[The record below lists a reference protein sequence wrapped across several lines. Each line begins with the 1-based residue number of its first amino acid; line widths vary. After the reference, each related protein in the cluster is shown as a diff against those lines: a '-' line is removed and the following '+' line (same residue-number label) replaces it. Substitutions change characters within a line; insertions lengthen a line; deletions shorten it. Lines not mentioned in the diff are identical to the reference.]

1 MKESSA
7 AGSSS
12 QLVEIGARGAAS
24 SPRRDLQARGEA
36 LSCNVGRASAPGNA
50 PFASAC
56 RGRVEALS
64 KAVAD
69 VLTTFGVEQASC
81 GQDSV
86 RELAATTRDLT
97 VVVDS
102 EGGLGAAVVFG
113 FDSGVARAV
122 AGKVLAF
129 MFEGAEAL
137 PAGEEDESVRRA
149 LGEVVSFALLGTL
162 NALGLPPE
170 FPAPR
175 FVQGKGVGL
184 LREPRAVRSFTI
196 TTESGGFEVGFAP
209 GASLALGAGP
219 PGEAAHGTGRAAPGL

>member
-1 MKESSA
+1 
-7 AGSSS
+7 
-12 QLVEIGARGAAS
+12 
-24 SPRRDLQARGEA
+24 
-36 LSCNVGRASAPGNA
+36 
-50 PFASAC
+50 
-56 RGRVEALS
+56 
-64 KAVAD
+64 
-69 VLTTFGVEQASC
+69 VLTTFGVGQASC
-81 GQDSV
+81 GKGSA

-129 MFEGAEAL
+129 MFEGAEAF

-149 LGEVVSFALLGTL
+149 LGEMVSFALLGTL

-170 FPAPR
+170 FPVPR

-184 LREPRAVRSFTI
+184 LREPRAVRSFAI
-196 TTESGGFEVGFAP
+196 TTESGEFEVGFAP
-209 GASLALGAGP
+209 GVSLSQDAGSR
-219 PGEAAHGTGRAAPGL
+219 GEAAPGTGRDAAGP